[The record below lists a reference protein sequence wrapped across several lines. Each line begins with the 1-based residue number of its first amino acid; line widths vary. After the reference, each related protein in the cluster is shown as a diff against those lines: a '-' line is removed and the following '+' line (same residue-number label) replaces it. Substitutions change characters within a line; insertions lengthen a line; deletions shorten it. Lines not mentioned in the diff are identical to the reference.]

1 MITPGTGSSTTPKRG
16 VFILLE
22 GVDRCGKTTQAALLV
37 KHLLSLSL
45 ATVAFRFP
53 DRTTQVGGLINQYL
67 QSSVHTDD
75 RAIHLLFSANRWEAA
90 PALAKTLA
98 AGTNV
103 VCDRYAYSGVAF
115 TSAKSSEDRSSLSGG
130 DLTLGW
136 CMGPDV
142 GLPAPDAVIFLDLDQ
157 EEAEKR
163 GGYGGERYEKRDLQ
177 IRVRR
182 RFAELQSID
191 EEQGR
196 VPWHVVDA
204 KRSIGEVKKELASI
218 VTDTMERVRRESAP
232 LARMWGEGEY
242 ELPVSVKKMKIAEEG
257 DEKAEEKKEN

>member
-1 MITPGTGSSTTPKRG
+1 MIIPGTAPRKRG

-37 KHLLSLSL
+37 KHLISLSL

-53 DRTTQVGGLINQYL
+53 DRTTQVGGLINEYL
-67 QSSVHTDD
+67 QSSIQTDD

-90 PALAKTLA
+90 PTLAKTLA
-98 AGTNV
+98 EGTNV

-115 TSAKSSEDRSSLSGG
+115 TSAKCAEDRSSMSGG
-130 DLTLGW
+130 ELGLDW
-136 CMGPDV
+136 CMSPDV
-142 GLPAPDAVIFLDLDQ
+142 GLPAPDVVIFLDLEM

-177 IRVRR
+177 IRVRK

-191 EEQGR
+191 EKRGR
-196 VPWHVVDA
+196 VPWHVVDG
-204 KRSIGEVKKELASI
+204 KQSIEDVEKELASI
-218 VTDTMERVRRESAP
+218 VKDTVERVERDRAP
-232 LARMWGEGEY
+232 VSRMWGEGEY
-242 ELPVSVKKMKIAEEG
+242 ELPAT
-257 DEKAEEKKEN
+257 DLPN